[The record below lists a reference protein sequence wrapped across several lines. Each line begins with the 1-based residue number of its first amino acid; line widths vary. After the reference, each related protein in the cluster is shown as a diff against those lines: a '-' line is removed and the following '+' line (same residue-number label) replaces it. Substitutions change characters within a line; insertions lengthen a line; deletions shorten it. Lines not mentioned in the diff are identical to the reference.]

1 MDFHLGDL
9 AYLLIN
15 SQFESLVDFGSTAS
29 DQEALFEATPYTLV
43 IEEVDRKSAPKI
55 AYLTNLY

>member
-29 DQEALFEATPYTLV
+29 GQEALLEATPYTLV

>member
-29 DQEALFEATPYTLV
+29 GQEALFEATPYTLV

-55 AYLTNLY
+55 AYLTNFY